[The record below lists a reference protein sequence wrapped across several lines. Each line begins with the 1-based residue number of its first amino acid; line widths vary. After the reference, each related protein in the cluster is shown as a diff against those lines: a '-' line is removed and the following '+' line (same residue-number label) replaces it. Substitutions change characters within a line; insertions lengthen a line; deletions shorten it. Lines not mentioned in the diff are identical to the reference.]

1 MKYSLEVEI
10 QHLIEFL
17 TLVSPLMPY
26 STKSFV
32 EADRGGGFAL
42 LPKPEYLPPCDGG
55 R

>member
-1 MKYSLEVEI
+1 
-10 QHLIEFL
+10 
-17 TLVSPLMPY
+17 MPY

-55 R
+55 K